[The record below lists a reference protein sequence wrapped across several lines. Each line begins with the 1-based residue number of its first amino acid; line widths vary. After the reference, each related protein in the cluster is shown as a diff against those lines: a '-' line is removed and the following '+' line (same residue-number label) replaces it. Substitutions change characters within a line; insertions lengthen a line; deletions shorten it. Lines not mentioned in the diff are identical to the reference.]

1 MCEKIFRDFSV
12 NCPQKVLRSYLDLEQ
27 LGPRMV
33 IITMP
38 WAIIRFRIFS
48 NYFSQKFEKIKIKNN
63 LKITNI
69 KIAKDGLVDYF
80 IYEFFLS
87 FF

>member
-1 MCEKIFRDFSV
+1 M